1 MYSCLTSSGLFEI
14 QGVPSFSPSSSI
26 TICAPTASLRATARR
41 RSPGHLP
48 SRWKEKRVT
57 TFWAWWPLLDLF
69 SLEFLLLVS
78 RLFKFNHFSSHTLET
93 SPVTGNRG
101 LNFGECKW
109 QIQHYDLATP
119 KLKMT
124 YHWSHGN
131 FWDKKNIKK
140 KQASIGFRCHNSFYL
155 LVTF

>member
-14 QGVPSFSPSSSI
+14 QGGPSFSPSSSI

-109 QIQHYDLATP
+109 QTQPLWLGDSKIEHDLSLVTWKFP
-119 KLKMT
+119 GQKT
-124 YHWSHGN
+124 
-131 FWDKKNIKK
+131 
-140 KQASIGFRCHNSFYL
+140 SIGFRCHNSFYL